1 MGASHVSKTFHDML
15 KTMFGSARE
24 TTKNISNNILEK
36 LQKTTEMLY
45 QIKRKQGE
53 QKLARKKTYGKLF
66 RKKLLS

>member
-1 MGASHVSKTFHDML
+1 
-15 KTMFGSARE
+15 MFGNARE

-45 QIKRKQGE
+45 EIKRKQGE
-53 QKLARKKTYGKLF
+53 QKLAMKKTYGKLF

>member
-1 MGASHVSKTFHDML
+1 MDASHVSKKFHDML
-15 KTMFGSARE
+15 KTMFGNARE

-45 QIKRKQGE
+45 QIKRKQGK
-53 QKLARKKTYGKLF
+53 QKLEMNKTCGKLF